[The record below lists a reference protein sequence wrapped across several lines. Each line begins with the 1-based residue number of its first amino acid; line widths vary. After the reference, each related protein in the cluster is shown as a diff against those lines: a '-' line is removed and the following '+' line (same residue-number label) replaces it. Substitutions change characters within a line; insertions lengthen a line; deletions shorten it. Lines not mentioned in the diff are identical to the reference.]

1 MDKIDQQLISLLRK
15 NGRATTTALAQ
26 TLGLSRSTVQDR
38 ISRLE
43 KKNIIAGYT
52 IRFNEDYRRRQ
63 ITAHVMIRHNPKFA
77 DHIIQ
82 QLKDMPPVRAVYT
95 VSGIYD
101 LIALVRAETTED
113 IDMMLDDIG
122 RLKGVEKT
130 TSSIVLST
138 KFEN

>member
-1 MDKIDQQLISLLRK
+1 MDKIDQQLIRLLRK

-26 TLGLSRSTVQDR
+26 SLGLSRSTVQDR
-38 ISRLE
+38 IARLE
-43 KKNIIAGYT
+43 NKNIIAGYT
-52 IRFNEDYRRRQ
+52 IRYNKEYRRRQ
-63 ITAHVMIRHNPKFA
+63 ITAHVMISQNPKFA

-82 QLKDMPPVRAVYT
+82 CLKEMSSIRSVYT
-95 VSGIYD
+95 VSGLYD

-113 IDMMLDDIG
+113 IDTTLDNIG